1 MFFSMLA
8 VGLAGYGYVTGDTWV
23 IVAGVVVSVIGLRK
37 AVFSFDRIGALANFV
52 ILIAGVVLG
61 ALNFTNVKLPSF
73 PDVGTNKREVAKQ
86 VTPPPSISKQPA
98 VSAPIINPPPP
109 PEPVAPPRYNP
120 SVIGTKS
127 NLPCAEQTHLKG
139 VVFGKKK
146 FPDDMYVKICR
157 HTKEIKISYMS
168 NYKFT
173 VDLWRDQTVLPTG
186 QKLVNVTI
194 EEEKGIVKL
203 SPQLEVMK
211 TTGAQYVIVHLNI
224 STYE

>member
-98 VSAPIINPPPP
+98 VSAPIINTQPPTQPDS
-109 PEPVAPPRYNP
+109 PPRHNP
-120 SVIGTKS
+120 SMVATKS
-127 NLPCAEQTHLKG
+127 NVP
-139 VVFGKKK
+139 
-146 FPDDMYVKICR
+146 
-157 HTKEIKISYMS
+157 S
-168 NYKFT
+168 
-173 VDLWRDQTVLPTG
+173 
-186 QKLVNVTI
+186 
-194 EEEKGIVKL
+194 
-203 SPQLEVMK
+203 
-211 TTGAQYVIVHLNI
+211 
-224 STYE
+224 